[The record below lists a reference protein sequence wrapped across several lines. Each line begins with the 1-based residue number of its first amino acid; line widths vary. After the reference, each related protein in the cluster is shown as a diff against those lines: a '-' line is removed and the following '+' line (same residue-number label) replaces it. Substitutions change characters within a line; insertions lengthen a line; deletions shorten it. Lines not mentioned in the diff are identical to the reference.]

1 MLHFGHIKIK
11 MPAKQAIFILHANH
25 TGQALDGRNREPPHR
40 SPCAFIRQANM
51 ADFAVITAFF
61 KMLKNLDHMI
71 KHLVTIL
78 TAGIIG
84 PVLPKHIRPTVGPM

>member
-1 MLHFGHIKIK
+1 MT
-11 MPAKQAIFILHANH
+11 AKQAIFILDANY
-25 TGQALDGRNREPPHR
+25 TGQAFGGRNLQPPHR
-40 SPCAFIRQANM
+40 SPCAFIRQANV

-61 KMLKNLDHMI
+61 KMLKNLDHVV

-84 PVLPKHIRPTVGPM
+84 PVLPKHIGPTVGPM